1 MAVFGFG
8 RRNAVGR
15 QYNGGNVSVML
26 PRYTTP
32 PERNTRDW
40 LEMFGRNPRLAVV
53 DRIASDLST
62 CTGKLYR
69 KDENG
74 EEVEI
79 TDHPFLNF
87 MAHPNPLYEMTS
99 GACWRLQQI
108 YLELKGEGYFVYE
121 FDALGRPVELWP
133 LPTHWVQQTPYVGYP
148 YYEIRTTGGLIRQI
162 PVDDIF
168 CMKELNPLDP
178 YKRGLGAAESLAD
191 EIETDEYAAKFQKKF
206 FYNDATPT
214 TLVSMPGSSKDQRD
228 RFRSEWNERFR
239 GPFNS
244 HGIATVDGNVTV
256 TKLAE
261 NMRDMDMTEGRRFLR
276 DAVLEHFGVPREIM
290 GITES
295 SNRATSEAAQ
305 YIYAQNV
312 IMPRLNRREEAINTQ
327 ILPFYGNDL
336 VWHFDD
342 VVPRS
347 QEFDKAKGID
357 GWNAGLLTK
366 DEARELLGMEPCKT
380 GGDCFKITISDM
392 FIGSNDDPAEVTTD
406 LMQESTEDAETSV
419 ENLGE
424 KVETLEENIGAVEVG
439 AQQMGASAVSACQM
453 GQGAAERFTGAVS
466 DASGG
471 LDDMASSASEAGS
484 AAKKAAG
491 HWNMTAEGL
500 EWVEEAAQA
509 AEAAAESFR
518 DEMDDSG
525 GAAGRFRAQIK
536 KTAESAQDMG
546 TAFKGAMADG
556 LDAGQSIAKSFRT
569 GVTGAMDF
577 TKKRAEIFANNM
589 VRNAKNI
596 SKAFQHPIKIIRS
609 GLVSALRR
617 AKKSEDET
625 ADGAD
630 DAGDHLAEMGAAGED
645 AGNQI
650 KEAISGTV
658 KAFVGF
664 EAIKRGI
671 ELLKQFGA
679 AAVSAFSDAESTS
692 KKFGRSFSEEAA
704 AWADNYADAVHRS
717 TVEVQSFMVS
727 NKAMYSELGITAAA
741 AENLSEMTTSLAYDF
756 GNAFSMDDSEA
767 LSLIQSAIGGS
778 TDALNEYGIVLD
790 KTALKNSAAALGLGT
805 NIDALDDAAMAQVRL
820 NAILEQSSDIQK
832 AAVEQTGGL
841 TNSIKSLKGEMAD
854 FMADAGEKFSPA
866 LEDMVGVFLDEW
878 PELEPTLL
886 EFVGILADGMS
897 AAVPVISNL
906 AQSILPSLISTLGTL
921 FDAAGPVLSVI
932 GDLAQEI
939 LPPLAGI
946 ISELAANALPPLRD
960 IFDEL
965 NYRVVQPLMPVLQ
978 ELADDLLPVLGMAL
992 GSAADMVG
1000 PLADAFI
1007 PLLTDILPVFGSLVS
1022 TLAGSIIPPLT
1033 DILQV
1038 VIQAL
1043 QPIIRLG
1050 LQIVENILPVATPLI
1065 EAAGSVLSGVVV
1077 PVLDYISPVLGV
1089 IADALGVV
1097 VGWVSDLLG
1106 FFTSG
1111 VSAVVD
1117 WFSGLFGGAKDS
1129 TDAVQELT
1137 GAVSDLDGAAGTET
1151 SLAVDTSEYSSSVS
1165 QASQQAQEAVS
1176 EAATAA
1182 REISNENYGQMA
1194 EDAETAYAS
1203 MTLDAENAWDRMEKA
1218 ASEGA
1223 ENIIGSIQK
1232 ILSAA
1237 DAVSGININLSSSAN
1252 IPHNADGTDDFEGGW
1267 THINERGGEMAYLP
1281 SGTAIIPADK
1291 TDEII
1296 NNSTSSS
1303 SVTYEDHSTFSPTIS
1318 ITLGG
1323 ETTKADAEEI
1333 VRRVKQTMEDFW
1345 QEKKEE
1351 EYHER
1356 TLQGAYAQ

>member
-1 MAVFGFG
+1 MDDARNLQYGIGFDT
-8 RRNAVGR
+8 A
-15 QYNGGNVSVML
+15 
-26 PRYTTP
+26 
-32 PERNTRDW
+32 
-40 LEMFGRNPRLAVV
+40 
-53 DRIASDLST
+53 
-62 CTGKLYR
+62 
-69 KDENG
+69 
-74 EEVEI
+74 
-79 TDHPFLNF
+79 
-87 MAHPNPLYEMTS
+87 
-99 GACWRLQQI
+99 
-108 YLELKGEGYFVYE
+108 
-121 FDALGRPVELWP
+121 
-133 LPTHWVQQTPYVGYP
+133 
-148 YYEIRTTGGLIRQI
+148 
-162 PVDDIF
+162 
-168 CMKELNPLDP
+168 
-178 YKRGLGAAESLAD
+178 
-191 EIETDEYAAKFQKKF
+191 
-206 FYNDATPT
+206 
-214 TLVSMPGSSKDQRD
+214 
-228 RFRSEWNERFR
+228 
-239 GPFNS
+239 
-244 HGIATVDGNVTV
+244 
-256 TKLAE
+256 
-261 NMRDMDMTEGRRFLR
+261 
-276 DAVLEHFGVPREIM
+276 
-290 GITES
+290 
-295 SNRATSEAAQ
+295 
-305 YIYAQNV
+305 
-312 IMPRLNRREEAINTQ
+312 
-327 ILPFYGNDL
+327 
-336 VWHFDD
+336 
-342 VVPRS
+342 
-347 QEFDKAKGID
+347 
-357 GWNAGLLTK
+357 
-366 DEARELLGMEPCKT
+366 
-380 GGDCFKITISDM
+380 
-392 FIGSNDDPAEVTTD
+392 
-406 LMQESTEDAETSV
+406 DAETSV

-471 LDDMASSASEAGS
+471 LDDMASSASEAGN
-484 AAKKAAG
+484 AAQKAAG

-518 DEMDDSG
+518 DEMDDSS

-546 TAFKGAMADG
+546 TAFNGAMADG

-650 KEAISGTV
+650 KEAISGAV
-658 KAFVGF
+658 KAFFGF

-692 KKFGRSFSEEAA
+692 KKFGRSFSEEAS
-704 AWADNYADAVHRS
+704 AWADNYADAVHRG
-717 TVEVQSFMVS
+717 TAEVQSFMVS
-727 NKAMYSELGITAAA
+727 NKAMYNELGITATA

-820 NAILEQSSDIQK
+820 NAILEQSGDIQK

-906 AQSILPSLISTLGTL
+906 AQ
-921 FDAAGPVLSVI
+921 
-932 GDLAQEI
+932 EI

-978 ELADDLLPVLGMAL
+978 ELAEDLLPVLGMAL

-1000 PLADAFI
+1000 PLADSFM

-1050 LQIVENILPVATPLI
+1050 LQIVENILPVVTPLI

-1333 VRRVKQTMEDFW
+1333 VRRVKQAMEDFW

>member
-1 MAVFGFG
+1 MDDARNLQYGIGFDT
-8 RRNAVGR
+8 A
-15 QYNGGNVSVML
+15 
-26 PRYTTP
+26 
-32 PERNTRDW
+32 
-40 LEMFGRNPRLAVV
+40 
-53 DRIASDLST
+53 
-62 CTGKLYR
+62 
-69 KDENG
+69 
-74 EEVEI
+74 
-79 TDHPFLNF
+79 
-87 MAHPNPLYEMTS
+87 
-99 GACWRLQQI
+99 
-108 YLELKGEGYFVYE
+108 
-121 FDALGRPVELWP
+121 
-133 LPTHWVQQTPYVGYP
+133 
-148 YYEIRTTGGLIRQI
+148 
-162 PVDDIF
+162 
-168 CMKELNPLDP
+168 
-178 YKRGLGAAESLAD
+178 
-191 EIETDEYAAKFQKKF
+191 
-206 FYNDATPT
+206 
-214 TLVSMPGSSKDQRD
+214 
-228 RFRSEWNERFR
+228 
-239 GPFNS
+239 
-244 HGIATVDGNVTV
+244 
-256 TKLAE
+256 
-261 NMRDMDMTEGRRFLR
+261 
-276 DAVLEHFGVPREIM
+276 
-290 GITES
+290 
-295 SNRATSEAAQ
+295 
-305 YIYAQNV
+305 
-312 IMPRLNRREEAINTQ
+312 
-327 ILPFYGNDL
+327 
-336 VWHFDD
+336 
-342 VVPRS
+342 
-347 QEFDKAKGID
+347 
-357 GWNAGLLTK
+357 
-366 DEARELLGMEPCKT
+366 
-380 GGDCFKITISDM
+380 
-392 FIGSNDDPAEVTTD
+392 
-406 LMQESTEDAETSV
+406 DAETSV

-453 GQGAAERFTGAVS
+453 GQGAAERFTGAVG

-471 LDDMASSASEAGS
+471 LDDMASSASEAGN
-484 AAKKAAG
+484 AAQKAAG

-536 KTAESAQDMG
+536 KTSESAQDMG
-546 TAFKGAMADG
+546 TSFKGAMADG
-556 LDAGQSIAKSFRT
+556 LDAGQSIAKSFRS

-577 TKKRAEIFANNM
+577 TKKRAEVFANNM

-609 GLVSALRR
+609 TLVSALRR

-650 KEAISGTV
+650 KEAISGAV

-664 EAIKRGI
+664 EAIKSGI

-717 TVEVQSFMVS
+717 TAEVQSFMVS
-727 NKAMYSELGITAAA
+727 NKAMYNELGITAAA

-756 GNAFSMDDSEA
+756 GNAFSMDDSGA

-820 NAILEQSSDIQK
+820 NAILEQSGDIQK
-832 AAVEQTGGL
+832 AAVEQIGGL

-978 ELADDLLPVLGMAL
+978 ELAEDLLPVLGIAL

-1000 PLADAFI
+1000 PLADAFM
-1007 PLLTDILPVFGSLVS
+1007 PLLTNILPVFGSLVS

-1050 LQIVENILPVATPLI
+1050 LQIVENILPVVTPLI
-1065 EAAGSVLSGVVV
+1065 EAAGSV
-1077 PVLDYISPVLGV
+1077 
-1089 IADALGVV
+1089 
-1097 VGWVSDLLG
+1097 
-1106 FFTSG
+1106 
-1111 VSAVVD
+1111 
-1117 WFSGLFGGAKDS
+1117 LFGGAKDS

-1333 VRRVKQTMEDFW
+1333 VRRVKQAMEDFW

>member
-1 MAVFGFG
+1 MDDARNLQYGIGFDT
-8 RRNAVGR
+8 A
-15 QYNGGNVSVML
+15 
-26 PRYTTP
+26 
-32 PERNTRDW
+32 
-40 LEMFGRNPRLAVV
+40 
-53 DRIASDLST
+53 
-62 CTGKLYR
+62 
-69 KDENG
+69 
-74 EEVEI
+74 
-79 TDHPFLNF
+79 
-87 MAHPNPLYEMTS
+87 
-99 GACWRLQQI
+99 
-108 YLELKGEGYFVYE
+108 
-121 FDALGRPVELWP
+121 
-133 LPTHWVQQTPYVGYP
+133 
-148 YYEIRTTGGLIRQI
+148 
-162 PVDDIF
+162 
-168 CMKELNPLDP
+168 
-178 YKRGLGAAESLAD
+178 
-191 EIETDEYAAKFQKKF
+191 
-206 FYNDATPT
+206 
-214 TLVSMPGSSKDQRD
+214 
-228 RFRSEWNERFR
+228 
-239 GPFNS
+239 
-244 HGIATVDGNVTV
+244 
-256 TKLAE
+256 
-261 NMRDMDMTEGRRFLR
+261 
-276 DAVLEHFGVPREIM
+276 
-290 GITES
+290 
-295 SNRATSEAAQ
+295 
-305 YIYAQNV
+305 
-312 IMPRLNRREEAINTQ
+312 
-327 ILPFYGNDL
+327 
-336 VWHFDD
+336 
-342 VVPRS
+342 
-347 QEFDKAKGID
+347 
-357 GWNAGLLTK
+357 
-366 DEARELLGMEPCKT
+366 
-380 GGDCFKITISDM
+380 
-392 FIGSNDDPAEVTTD
+392 
-406 LMQESTEDAETSV
+406 DAETSV

-453 GQGAAERFTGAVS
+453 GQGAAERFTGAVG

-471 LDDMASSASEAGS
+471 LDDMASSASEAGN
-484 AAKKAAG
+484 AAQKAAG

-546 TAFKGAMADG
+546 PAFKGAMADG

-650 KEAISGTV
+650 KEAISGAV

-664 EAIKRGI
+664 EAIKSGI

-717 TVEVQSFMVS
+717 TAEVQSFMVS
-727 NKAMYSELGITAAA
+727 NKAMYNELGITAAA

-820 NAILEQSSDIQK
+820 NAILEQSGDIQK

-921 FDAAGPVLSVI
+921 FDAAGPVLSII

-978 ELADDLLPVLGMAL
+978 ELAEDLLPVLGMAL

-1000 PLADAFI
+1000 PLADAFM

-1050 LQIVENILPVATPLI
+1050 LQIVENILPVVTPLI

-1203 MTLDAENAWDRMEKA
+1203 MTLDAENAWNRMEKA

-1252 IPHNADGTDDFEGGW
+1252 IPHNDFEGGW

-1333 VRRVKQTMEDFW
+1333 VRRVKQAMEDFW

>member
-1 MAVFGFG
+1 MDDARNLQYGIGFDT
-8 RRNAVGR
+8 A
-15 QYNGGNVSVML
+15 
-26 PRYTTP
+26 
-32 PERNTRDW
+32 
-40 LEMFGRNPRLAVV
+40 
-53 DRIASDLST
+53 
-62 CTGKLYR
+62 
-69 KDENG
+69 
-74 EEVEI
+74 
-79 TDHPFLNF
+79 
-87 MAHPNPLYEMTS
+87 
-99 GACWRLQQI
+99 
-108 YLELKGEGYFVYE
+108 
-121 FDALGRPVELWP
+121 
-133 LPTHWVQQTPYVGYP
+133 
-148 YYEIRTTGGLIRQI
+148 
-162 PVDDIF
+162 
-168 CMKELNPLDP
+168 
-178 YKRGLGAAESLAD
+178 
-191 EIETDEYAAKFQKKF
+191 
-206 FYNDATPT
+206 
-214 TLVSMPGSSKDQRD
+214 
-228 RFRSEWNERFR
+228 
-239 GPFNS
+239 
-244 HGIATVDGNVTV
+244 
-256 TKLAE
+256 
-261 NMRDMDMTEGRRFLR
+261 
-276 DAVLEHFGVPREIM
+276 
-290 GITES
+290 
-295 SNRATSEAAQ
+295 
-305 YIYAQNV
+305 
-312 IMPRLNRREEAINTQ
+312 
-327 ILPFYGNDL
+327 
-336 VWHFDD
+336 
-342 VVPRS
+342 
-347 QEFDKAKGID
+347 
-357 GWNAGLLTK
+357 
-366 DEARELLGMEPCKT
+366 
-380 GGDCFKITISDM
+380 
-392 FIGSNDDPAEVTTD
+392 
-406 LMQESTEDAETSV
+406 DAETSV

-453 GQGAAERFTGAVS
+453 GQGAAERFTGAVG

-471 LDDMASSASEAGS
+471 LDDMASSASEAGN
-484 AAKKAAG
+484 AAQKAAG

-546 TAFKGAMADG
+546 PAFKGAMADG

-650 KEAISGTV
+650 KEAISGAV

-664 EAIKRGI
+664 EAIKSGI

-717 TVEVQSFMVS
+717 TAEVQSFMVS
-727 NKAMYSELGITAAA
+727 NKAMYNELGITAAA

-820 NAILEQSSDIQK
+820 NAILEQSGDIQK

-897 AAVPVISNL
+897 AAAPVISNL

-921 FDAAGPVLSVI
+921 FDAAGPVLSII
-932 GDLAQEI
+932 G
-939 LPPLAGI
+939 
-946 ISELAANALPPLRD
+946 ELA
-960 IFDEL
+960 E
-965 NYRVVQPLMPVLQ
+965 
-978 ELADDLLPVLGMAL
+978 DLLPVLGMAL

-1000 PLADAFI
+1000 PLADAFM

-1050 LQIVENILPVATPLI
+1050 LQIVENILPVVTPLI

-1203 MTLDAENAWDRMEKA
+1203 MTLDAENAWDRMEKT

-1333 VRRVKQTMEDFW
+1333 VRRVKQAMEDFW

>member
-1 MAVFGFG
+1 MDDARNLQYGIGFDT
-8 RRNAVGR
+8 A
-15 QYNGGNVSVML
+15 
-26 PRYTTP
+26 
-32 PERNTRDW
+32 
-40 LEMFGRNPRLAVV
+40 
-53 DRIASDLST
+53 
-62 CTGKLYR
+62 
-69 KDENG
+69 
-74 EEVEI
+74 
-79 TDHPFLNF
+79 
-87 MAHPNPLYEMTS
+87 
-99 GACWRLQQI
+99 
-108 YLELKGEGYFVYE
+108 
-121 FDALGRPVELWP
+121 
-133 LPTHWVQQTPYVGYP
+133 
-148 YYEIRTTGGLIRQI
+148 
-162 PVDDIF
+162 
-168 CMKELNPLDP
+168 
-178 YKRGLGAAESLAD
+178 
-191 EIETDEYAAKFQKKF
+191 
-206 FYNDATPT
+206 
-214 TLVSMPGSSKDQRD
+214 
-228 RFRSEWNERFR
+228 
-239 GPFNS
+239 
-244 HGIATVDGNVTV
+244 
-256 TKLAE
+256 
-261 NMRDMDMTEGRRFLR
+261 
-276 DAVLEHFGVPREIM
+276 
-290 GITES
+290 
-295 SNRATSEAAQ
+295 
-305 YIYAQNV
+305 
-312 IMPRLNRREEAINTQ
+312 
-327 ILPFYGNDL
+327 
-336 VWHFDD
+336 
-342 VVPRS
+342 
-347 QEFDKAKGID
+347 
-357 GWNAGLLTK
+357 
-366 DEARELLGMEPCKT
+366 
-380 GGDCFKITISDM
+380 
-392 FIGSNDDPAEVTTD
+392 
-406 LMQESTEDAETSV
+406 DAETSV

-453 GQGAAERFTGAVS
+453 GQGAAERFTGAVG

-471 LDDMASSASEAGS
+471 LDDMASSASEAGN
-484 AAKKAAG
+484 AAQKAAG

-546 TAFKGAMADG
+546 PAFKGAMADG

-650 KEAISGTV
+650 KEAISGAV

-664 EAIKRGI
+664 EAIKSGI

-717 TVEVQSFMVS
+717 TAEVQSFMVS
-727 NKAMYSELGITAAA
+727 NKAMYNELGITAAA

-767 LSLIQSAIGGS
+767 LSIIQSAIGGS

-820 NAILEQSSDIQK
+820 NAILEQSGDIQK

-921 FDAAGPVLSVI
+921 FDAAGPVLSII

-978 ELADDLLPVLGMAL
+978 ELAEDLLPVLGMAL

-1000 PLADAFI
+1000 PLADAFM

-1050 LQIVENILPVATPLI
+1050 LQIVENILPVVTPLI
-1065 EAAGSVLSGVVV
+1065 ESAGSVLSGVVV

-1137 GAVSDLDGAAGTET
+1137 GAVSNLDGAAGTET

-1333 VRRVKQTMEDFW
+1333 VRRVKQAMEDFW

>member
-1 MAVFGFG
+1 MDDARNLQYGIVFDT
-8 RRNAVGR
+8 A
-15 QYNGGNVSVML
+15 Y
-26 PRYTTP
+26 
-32 PERNTRDW
+32 
-40 LEMFGRNPRLAVV
+40 
-53 DRIASDLST
+53 
-62 CTGKLYR
+62 
-69 KDENG
+69 
-74 EEVEI
+74 
-79 TDHPFLNF
+79 
-87 MAHPNPLYEMTS
+87 
-99 GACWRLQQI
+99 
-108 YLELKGEGYFVYE
+108 
-121 FDALGRPVELWP
+121 
-133 LPTHWVQQTPYVGYP
+133 
-148 YYEIRTTGGLIRQI
+148 
-162 PVDDIF
+162 
-168 CMKELNPLDP
+168 
-178 YKRGLGAAESLAD
+178 
-191 EIETDEYAAKFQKKF
+191 
-206 FYNDATPT
+206 
-214 TLVSMPGSSKDQRD
+214 
-228 RFRSEWNERFR
+228 
-239 GPFNS
+239 
-244 HGIATVDGNVTV
+244 
-256 TKLAE
+256 
-261 NMRDMDMTEGRRFLR
+261 
-276 DAVLEHFGVPREIM
+276 
-290 GITES
+290 
-295 SNRATSEAAQ
+295 
-305 YIYAQNV
+305 
-312 IMPRLNRREEAINTQ
+312 
-327 ILPFYGNDL
+327 
-336 VWHFDD
+336 
-342 VVPRS
+342 
-347 QEFDKAKGID
+347 
-357 GWNAGLLTK
+357 
-366 DEARELLGMEPCKT
+366 
-380 GGDCFKITISDM
+380 
-392 FIGSNDDPAEVTTD
+392 
-406 LMQESTEDAETSV
+406 AETSV

-471 LDDMASSASEAGS
+471 LDDMASSASEAGN
-484 AAKKAAG
+484 AAQKAAG

-525 GAAGRFRAQIK
+525 GAAGRFRAQIR

-546 TAFKGAMADG
+546 TAFKGSMADG
-556 LDAGQSIAKSFRT
+556 LDAGQRIAKSFRT

-577 TKKRAEIFANNM
+577 TKKRAEVFANNM

-650 KEAISGTV
+650 KEAIS
-658 KAFVGF
+658 
-664 EAIKRGI
+664 
-671 ELLKQFGA
+671 
-679 AAVSAFSDAESTS
+679 
-692 KKFGRSFSEEAA
+692 EEAA

-717 TVEVQSFMVS
+717 TAEVQSFMVS
-727 NKAMYSELGITAAA
+727 NKAMYNELGITAAA

-756 GNAFSMDDSEA
+756 GNACSMDDSEA

-778 TDALNEYGIVLD
+778 TDALNEYGIDLD

-820 NAILEQSSDIQK
+820 NAILEQSGDIQK

-897 AAVPVISNL
+897 AAAPVISNL
-906 AQSILPSLISTLGTL
+906 AQSILPSLISTLGSL
-921 FDAAGPVLSVI
+921 FDAAGPVLSII

-978 ELADDLLPVLGMAL
+978 ELAEDLLPVLGMAL

-1000 PLADAFI
+1000 PLADAFM

-1050 LQIVENILPVATPLI
+1050 LQIVENILPVVTPLI

-1333 VRRVKQTMEDFW
+1333 VRRVKQAMEDFW

>member
-1 MAVFGFG
+1 MDDARNLQYGIGFDT
-8 RRNAVGR
+8 A
-15 QYNGGNVSVML
+15 
-26 PRYTTP
+26 
-32 PERNTRDW
+32 
-40 LEMFGRNPRLAVV
+40 
-53 DRIASDLST
+53 
-62 CTGKLYR
+62 
-69 KDENG
+69 
-74 EEVEI
+74 
-79 TDHPFLNF
+79 
-87 MAHPNPLYEMTS
+87 
-99 GACWRLQQI
+99 
-108 YLELKGEGYFVYE
+108 
-121 FDALGRPVELWP
+121 
-133 LPTHWVQQTPYVGYP
+133 
-148 YYEIRTTGGLIRQI
+148 
-162 PVDDIF
+162 
-168 CMKELNPLDP
+168 
-178 YKRGLGAAESLAD
+178 
-191 EIETDEYAAKFQKKF
+191 
-206 FYNDATPT
+206 
-214 TLVSMPGSSKDQRD
+214 
-228 RFRSEWNERFR
+228 
-239 GPFNS
+239 
-244 HGIATVDGNVTV
+244 
-256 TKLAE
+256 
-261 NMRDMDMTEGRRFLR
+261 
-276 DAVLEHFGVPREIM
+276 
-290 GITES
+290 
-295 SNRATSEAAQ
+295 
-305 YIYAQNV
+305 
-312 IMPRLNRREEAINTQ
+312 
-327 ILPFYGNDL
+327 
-336 VWHFDD
+336 
-342 VVPRS
+342 
-347 QEFDKAKGID
+347 
-357 GWNAGLLTK
+357 
-366 DEARELLGMEPCKT
+366 
-380 GGDCFKITISDM
+380 
-392 FIGSNDDPAEVTTD
+392 
-406 LMQESTEDAETSV
+406 DAETSV
-419 ENLGE
+419 DNLGE

-453 GQGAAERFTGAVS
+453 GQGAAERFTGAVG
-466 DASGG
+466 DASVG
-471 LDDMASSASEAGS
+471 LDDMASSASEAGN
-484 AAKKAAG
+484 AAQKAAG

-518 DEMDDSG
+518 EEMDDSG

-609 GLVSALRR
+609 GLASALRR

-650 KEAISGTV
+650 KEAISGAV

-717 TVEVQSFMVS
+717 TAEVQSFMVS
-727 NKAMYSELGITAAA
+727 NKAMYNELGITAAA

-906 AQSILPSLISTLGTL
+906 AQ
-921 FDAAGPVLSVI
+921 
-932 GDLAQEI
+932 EI

-978 ELADDLLPVLGMAL
+978 ELAEDLLPVLGMAL

-1000 PLADAFI
+1000 PLADAFM

-1194 EDAETAYAS
+1194 GDAETAYAS

-1333 VRRVKQTMEDFW
+1333 VRRVKQAMEDFW

>member
-1 MAVFGFG
+1 MDDARNLQYGIGFDT
-8 RRNAVGR
+8 A
-15 QYNGGNVSVML
+15 
-26 PRYTTP
+26 
-32 PERNTRDW
+32 
-40 LEMFGRNPRLAVV
+40 
-53 DRIASDLST
+53 
-62 CTGKLYR
+62 
-69 KDENG
+69 
-74 EEVEI
+74 
-79 TDHPFLNF
+79 
-87 MAHPNPLYEMTS
+87 
-99 GACWRLQQI
+99 
-108 YLELKGEGYFVYE
+108 
-121 FDALGRPVELWP
+121 
-133 LPTHWVQQTPYVGYP
+133 
-148 YYEIRTTGGLIRQI
+148 
-162 PVDDIF
+162 
-168 CMKELNPLDP
+168 
-178 YKRGLGAAESLAD
+178 
-191 EIETDEYAAKFQKKF
+191 
-206 FYNDATPT
+206 
-214 TLVSMPGSSKDQRD
+214 
-228 RFRSEWNERFR
+228 
-239 GPFNS
+239 
-244 HGIATVDGNVTV
+244 
-256 TKLAE
+256 
-261 NMRDMDMTEGRRFLR
+261 
-276 DAVLEHFGVPREIM
+276 
-290 GITES
+290 
-295 SNRATSEAAQ
+295 
-305 YIYAQNV
+305 
-312 IMPRLNRREEAINTQ
+312 
-327 ILPFYGNDL
+327 
-336 VWHFDD
+336 
-342 VVPRS
+342 
-347 QEFDKAKGID
+347 
-357 GWNAGLLTK
+357 
-366 DEARELLGMEPCKT
+366 
-380 GGDCFKITISDM
+380 
-392 FIGSNDDPAEVTTD
+392 
-406 LMQESTEDAETSV
+406 DAETSV
-419 ENLGE
+419 DNLGE

-453 GQGAAERFTGAVS
+453 GQGAAERFTGAVG

-471 LDDMASSASEAGS
+471 LDDMASSASEAGN
-484 AAKKAAG
+484 AAQKAAG

-546 TAFKGAMADG
+546 AAFKGSMADG

-650 KEAISGTV
+650 KEAISGAV

-664 EAIKRGI
+664 EAIKSGI

-717 TVEVQSFMVS
+717 TAEVQSFMVS
-727 NKAMYSELGITAAA
+727 NKAMYNELGITAAA

-820 NAILEQSSDIQK
+820 NAILEQSGDIQK

-906 AQSILPSLISTLGTL
+906 AQ
-921 FDAAGPVLSVI
+921 
-932 GDLAQEI
+932 EI

-978 ELADDLLPVLGMAL
+978 ELAEDLLPVLGMAL

-1000 PLADAFI
+1000 PLADAFM

-1050 LQIVENILPVATPLI
+1050 LQIVENILPVVTPLI

-1333 VRRVKQTMEDFW
+1333 VRRVKQAMEDFW